1 MAIKWIVPNMNRN
14 LRDKIRRESYVTNEI
29 IIRTELLKAQGK
41 LPLDDETLVVDND
54 NKHENWTEDERSP
67 LRPRQRLN
75 HSNLNL
81 GDVTDLKTP
90 WTLW

>member
-41 LPLDDETLVVDND
+41 LPLDDESLVVVDND

-67 LRPRQRLN
+67 LRPRKRLN

-90 WTLW
+90 